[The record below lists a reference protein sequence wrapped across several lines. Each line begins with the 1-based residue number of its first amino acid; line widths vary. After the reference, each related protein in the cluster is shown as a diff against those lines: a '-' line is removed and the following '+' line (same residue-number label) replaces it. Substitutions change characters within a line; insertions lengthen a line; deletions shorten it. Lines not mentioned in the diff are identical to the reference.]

1 MIKTTIK
8 KLNNGL
14 TMVLVEDKSKNQTSA
29 VLTVKYG
36 TKINHIQVEN
46 EIIEI
51 KPGLAH
57 LLEHTLIENSIFGNV
72 AVYFNDNYVS
82 YNGYT
87 SSRITYFP
95 IRTIKDF
102 KKHLKVLLDYI
113 NIIDFSEEKLE
124 EIKKPV
130 VDEIIRSKDRKYYK
144 YNETVSL
151 LANNKTKFVGNLG
164 EINEVLK
171 ISVDELKRVHE
182 LMYQPNNQILSISGN
197 FDTDDIIKYVEG
209 LYDGYNISVKEYKLL
224 DEDDTCEYEQNEV
237 IVVDDKYDPICS
249 LEYKIDLNSF
259 TDEERLKLD
268 YYISYFLIYNFS
280 DSSKAYKKVKDEH
293 LSDFSFAYLSS
304 FVSDKVLNVRV
315 ILNTNEYDKVRN
327 IIKDVFDNRYMDEE
341 FFELWK
347 RERLIDMIK
356 REKNHNSIRKS
367 LVDNIL
373 NFNIYYNEGIEFIES
388 MSFEEM
394 KNLIERMDFS
404 NYLYVK
410 EFKDVKE

>member
-8 KLNNGL
+8 KLKNGL

-36 TKINHIQVEN
+36 TKVNHVQVEN
-46 EIIEI
+46 ESIEI

-130 VDEIIRSKDRKYYK
+130 IDEIIRSKDRKYYK

-164 EINEVLK
+164 DADEVLK
-171 ISVDELKRVHE
+171 ISVEELKRVHE
-182 LMYQPNNQILSISGN
+182 LMYQPSNQILSISGN
-197 FDTDDIIKYVEG
+197 FDTDEIIKYVEG
-209 LYDGYNISVKEYKLL
+209 LYDEYNIPVNEYKIL

-249 LEYKIDLNSF
+249 LEYKIDLNNF

-280 DSSKAYKKVKDEH
+280 DSSKAYKKVKDKH

-304 FVSDKVLNVRV
+304 LVSDKVLNVRV
-315 ILNTNEYDKVRN
+315 ILNTNEHDKVRD

-394 KNLIERMDFS
+394 KNLIERMDLS

>member
-8 KLNNGL
+8 KLNNEL

-36 TKINHIQVEN
+36 TKVNHVQVGDD
-46 EIIEI
+46 IIEI

-95 IRTIKDF
+95 IKTIKDF
-102 KKHLKVLLDYI
+102 KKHLKVLLDYL

-182 LMYQPNNQILSISGN
+182 LMYQPSNQILSISGN

-209 LYDGYNISVKEYKLL
+209 LYDGYNISVKKYKLL

-237 IVVDDKYDPICS
+237 VVVDDKYDPICS
-249 LEYKIDLNSF
+249 LEYKIDLSSF

-280 DSSKAYKKVKDEH
+280 DNSKAYKKVKDEH
-293 LSDFSFAYLSS
+293 LSDFSFGYLSS
-304 FVSDKVLNVRV
+304 FISDKVMNVRV
-315 ILNTNEYDKVRN
+315 ILNTNEHDKVRD

-410 EFKDVKE
+410 ELKDVKK

>member
-8 KLNNGL
+8 KLKNGL

-36 TKINHIQVEN
+36 TKVNHVQVGD

-95 IRTIKDF
+95 IKTIKDF
-102 KKHLKVLLDYI
+102 KKHLKVLLDYL

-151 LANNKTKFVGNLG
+151 LVNNKTKFVGNLG
-164 EINEVLK
+164 ETDEVLK
-171 ISVDELKRVHE
+171 ISVEELKRVHE
-182 LMYQPNNQILSISGN
+182 LMYQPSNQILSISGN

-209 LYDGYNISVKEYKLL
+209 LYDGYNIPVRDYKVL
-224 DEDDTCEYEQNEV
+224 DEDDTCDYEQNEV
-237 IVVDDKYDPICS
+237 VVVDDKYDPICS
-249 LEYKIDLNSF
+249 LEYKIDLSSF

-280 DSSKAYKKVKDEH
+280 DNSKAYKKVKDEH
-293 LSDFSFAYLSS
+293 LSDFSFGYLSS
-304 FVSDKVLNVRV
+304 LITDKVLNVRV
-315 ILNTNEYDKVRN
+315 ILNTNEHDKVRD
-327 IIKDVFDNRYMDEE
+327 IIKDVFDNKYMDEE

-373 NFNIYYNEGIEFIES
+373 SFNIYYNEGIEFIES